1 MGFISKNKISEEL
14 IKSFNKEMNLG
25 LAKSLEKDNYMR
37 PFDALKDLLYFR
49 GLAIN
54 RPDLK
59 SDYVYQLDQG
69 PCNAN

>member
-25 LAKSLEKDNYMR
+25 LAKSLEKYIYMT
-37 PFDALKDLLYFR
+37 PFDGLKDLLCLR
-49 GLAIN
+49 ELSSK

-59 SDYVYQLDQG
+59 SDYIHILDQE
-69 PCNAN
+69 PFNAN